1 MECEGKGV
9 VKGWLQSW
17 KNGAVI
23 YWDKK
28 RSGNLKADMRI
39 REAFAF
45 KVDGW

>member
-28 RSGNLKADMRI
+28 EVEI
-39 REAFAF
+39 
-45 KVDGW
+45 